1 MNFLIVIIISIC
13 ALASIISVVFRK
25 RKTKGDFEIKKNEK
39 IEKRNIDNLFD
50 DCFNNDEFEQEIKKE
65 PKVIRVPLKDRIWW
79 RRNHNNFWSWCFIAL
94 VVILIAV
101 LSPISHSSYN
111 TQQDIS
117 IQIEQQKMLRDNIIQ
132 ALKDSIR
139 KEQIKII
146 SSKLDSIDVHVK
158 KIKSTTSKVVIL
170 NKTIIK
176 K

>member
-1 MNFLIVIIISIC
+1 MKFLIVIIISIS

-25 RKTKGDFEIKKNEK
+25 RKKKGGLEIEKNKK
-39 IEKRNIDNLFD
+39 IEENNIDNLFD
-50 DCFNNDEFEQEIKKE
+50 DCLNDDEFKQEIKKE
-65 PKVIRVPLKDRIWW
+65 PKVIRVPLKDGIWW
-79 RRNHNNFWSWCFIAL
+79 RRNHNNFWSLCLIAF

-111 TQQDIS
+111 TQQGIS
-117 IQIEQQKMLRDNIIQ
+117 IQIEQQKVLHDNTIQ

-139 KEQIKII
+139 NEQIKII